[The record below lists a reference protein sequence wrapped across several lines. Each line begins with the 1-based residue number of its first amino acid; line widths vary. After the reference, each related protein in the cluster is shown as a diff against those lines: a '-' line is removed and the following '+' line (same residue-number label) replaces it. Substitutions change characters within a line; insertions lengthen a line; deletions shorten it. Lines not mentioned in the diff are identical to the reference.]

1 MRNLALPLALTL
13 SLLATARPAP
23 ASDLVLILD
32 ASGSMWGQING
43 ENKIVI
49 ARRVL
54 GGLIDNLPDGERVGL
69 VAYGHRT
76 EGDCSDIETVM
87 PLAPLDRSRLKATI
101 EALNPKGK
109 TPITR
114 SLEQALDLA
123 RGGGGSTTILL
134 VSDGLETCGGDPCA
148 TVRLAKQEGV
158 DFLLHVVGFDVSGE
172 DTSQLECAAQA
183 GGGLFSSA
191 DDAEQLGAA
200 LESAVALA
208 PEVPAGR
215 LSVEAVADG
224 ELQDVAV
231 QVTYAEN
238 GESAGG
244 GRTYTAPETNPRLIP
259 LPDGT
264 YDVLVRAV
272 GLRGDVERRFA
283 EVEIRD
289 GATVEKRVDYSTGEL
304 AVGVTRNGELGD
316 ATVHVRVAGTTQEVA
331 GGRTYTSDGSNPKR
345 FRITAGTYD
354 VEVGS
359 VEIAGDLRHTFHGV
373 EVPPRG
379 VGRVDHTFESGT
391 LLVGVVRGAER
402 IDATVHVLDA
412 GSGRQ
417 VAGGRTY
424 TDPKTNP
431 RRFELAPGHYRV
443 RIQEIR
449 GERREIAVSVDAAGE
464 VAQTVDLA
472 SGG

>member
-1 MRNLALPLALTL
+1 
-13 SLLATARPAP
+13 
-23 ASDLVLILD
+23 
-32 ASGSMWGQING
+32 MWGQIEG

-54 GGLIDNLPDGERVGL
+54 GRLIDSLPDEGRVGL

-76 EGDCSDIETVM
+76 EGDCDDIETVM
-87 PLAPLDRSRLKATI
+87 PLGPLDRSRLKATVD
-101 EALNPKGK
+101 ALNPKGK

-114 SLEQALDLA
+114 SLEQAIDLA
-123 RGGGGSTTILL
+123 RSGGSSTTILL

-148 TVRLAKQEGV
+148 TVRLAKEEGL

-183 GGGLFSSA
+183 GGGIFSSA

-200 LESAVALA
+200 LDTAVALA
-208 PEVPAGR
+208 PDVPAGR
-215 LSVEAVADG
+215 LSVKAVADG

-231 QVTYAEN
+231 QVTHAGS
-238 GESAGG
+238 GEAAGG
-244 GRTYTAPETNPRLIP
+244 GRTYSAPETNPRLIP
-259 LPDGT
+259 LADGV
-264 YDVLVRAV
+264 YDVRVAAV
-272 GLRGDVERRFA
+272 GLRGDVERRFDG
-283 EVEIRD
+283 VEIRD
-289 GATVEKRVDYSTGEL
+289 GATVEKTVDYSTGEL
-304 AVGVTRNGELGD
+304 VVGVTRNGSLGD
-316 ATVHVRVAGTTQEVA
+316 ATVHVRVAGTSREVA
-331 GGRTYTSDGSNPKR
+331 GGRTYAHEGSNPKR

-359 VEIAGDLRHTFHGV
+359 VEISGDLRHTFQGV

-379 VGRVDHTFESGT
+379 EGRVDHGFASGT

-412 GSGRQ
+412 ESGRQ
-417 VAGGRTY
+417 IAGGRTY
-424 TDPKTNP
+424 ADPKSNP
-431 RRFELAPGHYRV
+431 RRFELAPGRYRV

-449 GERREIAVSVDAAGE
+449 GEQREVEVTVGAAGE
-464 VAQTVDLA
+464 VVETVDLA
-472 SGG
+472 GGG

>member
-1 MRNLALPLALTL
+1 MRKLVLFLALTL
-13 SLLATARPAP
+13 SLLAAARPAL

-32 ASGSMWGQING
+32 ASGSMWGQVEG

-54 GGLIDNLPDGERVGL
+54 GGLIDNLPDDERVGL

-76 EGDCSDIETVM
+76 EGDCNDIETVT

-101 EALNPKGK
+101 DALNPKGK

-114 SLEQALDLA
+114 SLEQALDVA

-148 TVRLAKQEGV
+148 TVRLAKQEGLN
-158 DFLLHVVGFDVSGE
+158 FLLHVVGFDVSGE

-200 LESAVALA
+200 LDTAVALA
-208 PEVPAGR
+208 PDVPAGR
-215 LSVEAVADG
+215 LSVQAVADG
-224 ELQDVAV
+224 ELQDAAV
-231 QVTYAEN
+231 QVTHSGS
-238 GESAGG
+238 GEAAGG

-259 LPDGT
+259 LADGV
-264 YDVLVRAV
+264 YDIRVAAV
-272 GLRGDVERRFA
+272 GLRGDVERRF
-283 EVEIRD
+283 ERVEIRD

-304 AVGVTRNGELGD
+304 AVGVTRNGDLGD

-359 VEIAGDLRHTFHGV
+359 VEIAGDLRYTFHGV

-379 VGRVDHTFESGT
+379 EARVDHSFESGT

-402 IDATVHVLDA
+402 IDATVHVLEA
-412 GSGRQ
+412 EGSRQ

-424 TDPKTNP
+424 TDAKSNP
-431 RRFELAPGHYRV
+431 RRFELAPGRYRL

-449 GERREIAVSVDAAGE
+449 GEQREVSVTLGAADE
-464 VAQTVDLA
+464 VVETVDLA